1 MVLFYCIIISMKFK
15 YRIIWTNIEKNRQE
29 WVDIDNQ
36 HIALFVA
43 KKKVADG
50 MQDVLIQVTGE

>member
-1 MVLFYCIIISMKFK
+1 MKFK